1 MTMTITDN
9 IASLEIE
16 NFDVH
21 DIGEYYVMLS
31 DDERSAPA
39 TLELKVAPDIQLA
52 EDFEQEIVLNAGED
66 LTVSFAFTAYP
77 APKVEFIHNGEHLD
91 EQRTRMEIYD
101 DSAFV
106 RIRNMKR
113 PDSGTVKITVLNENG
128 KATKDIHVSVV
139 DIPSE
144 PRCLAATNVSTDS
157 ALLQWLPPLENNGS
171 PLTGYI
177 IERKMAETSR
187 WRNVGK
193 VRADKESFLMEELF
207 PDEIYVFRVCAVNEV
222 GKGPPSEA
230 VDVITKKEAEAV
242 QEKVPQILADAVL
255 LDTPGKP
262 LVALIEKTKVQI
274 SWESI
279 ISADSYDI
287 ERSSLSE
294 PMWLT
299 IANTDHLTFID
310 RSIFENDDY
319 IYRIVAKSDKR
330 TSCPS
335 EPSEPISITCPE
347 AAEEEQLEGGK
358 PVEENAR
365 KAGIEV
371 KAAEKEAAGEE
382 FMSEQGEIAQAKETT
397 PDFEAVVRPSMEQ
410 VQMKTGKMEGEAVT
424 GIEALEGTVKKEL
437 EENKSEKKKTK
448 KKKLEEKA
456 SKAPEESTVEKP
468 AVGQQKAAVDETK
481 AFEDQISVSGFVDE
495 VIPEE
500 PGKAIE
506 AKLEII
512 EEKPKKRSEKKP
524 EKKKVKKKV
533 EEKLAKSEEKT
544 DEDKAEEKVKHE
556 EKSQAQEIDL
566 TAPLASE
573 DISLK
578 GEPPKTVEAEAA
590 EVLKNLKEEPKDER
604 KSKGKEEAVRAEEVK
619 PKPEKK
625 SERKAPKLKVTAEE
639 TKLEL
644 TLHSKAELK
653 VQIEGDFE
661 TCRWIKDK
669 KPLPEQSTT
678 TTETEST
685 LFIDSVSESS
695 SGTYICTAVN
705 KTTKSSVEFDV
716 RVVGKTVLC
725 LVPELWINF

>member
-177 IERKMAETSR
+177 IERKMAETGR

-625 SERKAPKLKVTAEE
+625 VRERL
-639 TKLEL
+639 
-644 TLHSKAELK
+644 
-653 VQIEGDFE
+653 
-661 TCRWIKDK
+661 
-669 KPLPEQSTT
+669 QS
-678 TTETEST
+678 
-685 LFIDSVSESS
+685 
-695 SGTYICTAVN
+695 
-705 KTTKSSVEFDV
+705 
-716 RVVGKTVLC
+716 
-725 LVPELWINF
+725 